1 MKLAVYCGSREG
13 NDPVFADATR
23 ALGRYLAAEGV
34 DVVFGG
40 GHVGL
45 MGILADA
52 VLAGGGRVYGVIPEA
67 LRDRELAHSQLTEL
81 HVVADMHQRKARMA
95 ELADGFLA
103 LPGGIGTLEELFEAW
118 TGPAR
123 LSPQAVWCLR
133 RQRLLRTAV
142 CHGPDHAALRLPGP
156 GISGHG
162 DSRAHAGGGG
172 PPVPAVHAT
181 PGEVALSRVT
191 PAVPCAGL
199 PVSRAAGFP
208 A

>member
-118 TGPAR
+118 TWGQLGFHRKPCGVYDVNGFYEPLFAMAR
-123 LSPQAVWCLR
+123 TMQRYGFLAQEYLDMVIRVRTPEAVV
-133 RQRLLRTAV
+133 RQFRQYT
-142 CHGPDHAALRLPGP
+142 
-156 GISGHG
+156 
-162 DSRAHAGGGG
+162 
-172 PPVPAVHAT
+172 PPR
-181 PGEVALSRVT
+181 EKWR
-191 PAVPCAGL
+191 
-199 PVSRAAGFP
+199 
-208 A
+208 